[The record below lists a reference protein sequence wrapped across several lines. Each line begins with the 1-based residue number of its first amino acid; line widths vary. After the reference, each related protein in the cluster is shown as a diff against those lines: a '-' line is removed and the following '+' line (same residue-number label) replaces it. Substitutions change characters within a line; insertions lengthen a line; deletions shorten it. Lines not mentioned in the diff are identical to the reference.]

1 MKHTFAWTIERFSE
15 RQEPNSQFLWSSK
28 FTIRGPDE
36 QVLQSYL
43 MVFFWEWI
51 SEQFLQLASFMK
63 ILQLHV
69 TPWKKNFTIAGDSLE
84 DETVSQGWYSRSSWL
99 LVCISFQ
106 PGLPVSISAHSGWY
120 PWTCTKFPLPFRPRQ
135 KWRQDTSS
143 QFWMSPRT
151 NRIGSNLPSLSS
163 RSAIFINAQQIFVIG
178 NSGEAWF
185 LGLPKV
191 HFHGLP
197 QIPS

>member
-1 MKHTFAWTIERFSE
+1 MSPGAGQQPGALHYFFLGFFFSRPHIVSRTKISEDVKHTFAWTIERFSE

-43 MVFFWEWI
+43 MVFFWESI

-99 LVCISFQ
+99 LVCISLQ
-106 PGLPVSISAHSGWY
+106 PGLPVSIYLFRLIPLTLIISL
-120 PWTCTKFPLPFRPRQ
+120 PWLTDR
-135 KWRQDTSS
+135 
-143 QFWMSPRT
+143 
-151 NRIGSNLPSLSS
+151 NRSEGKI
-163 RSAIFINAQQIFVIG
+163 R
-178 NSGEAWF
+178 
-185 LGLPKV
+185 V
-191 HFHGLP
+191 HNFGCL
-197 QIPS
+197 QEQAK